1 MTTNITQPN
10 RLKLVGRLRR
20 FLPLLRIRIFDQLV
34 IKALMRPF
42 GMIMIS
48 VLRAEHIHMLMAE
61 YNKMVQAF
69 LADTLDK
76 TLDEGD
82 RIG

>member
-1 MTTNITQPN
+1 MID
-10 RLKLVGRLRR
+10 RFRR

-34 IKALMRPF
+34 IEALVRSF

>member
-1 MTTNITQPN
+1 
-10 RLKLVGRLRR
+10 
-20 FLPLLRIRIFDQLV
+20 
-34 IKALMRPF
+34 
-42 GMIMIS
+42 
-48 VLRAEHIHMLMAE
+48 MLMAE